1 MTRWMAATAV
11 VLAFGVENSHAAEFT
26 YSLPQLLGSPQGEQ
40 KLSVDLGGEFT
51 SIASA
56 RLIVAGDHTPGL
68 LGGLSPN
75 PPMFPYPAS
84 VDAYSPAAT
93 FSDSGILGVL
103 LSTDPGPFEVNEEF
117 HRVRP
122 GGPPDFTTWLDGTAD
137 FFFSA
142 GPSAYVAIYR
152 TIANPEVN
160 ITSATLVVNGER
172 PSSVF
177 EPSADY
183 NGDGAIDGDDLG
195 WWQSAFESGNHI
207 IWPGV
212 DADGDGDADGAEF
225 LLWQQQL
232 GRGAAAS
239 TAIPEPHS
247 PALFAAAL
255 VASATSMGSRGW
267 RLRLPRS
274 R

>member
-1 MTRWMAATAV
+1 MIRWLAAAAV
-11 VLAFGVENSHAAEFT
+11 VLTVGIGDSQAAEFT
-26 YSLPQLLGSPQGEQ
+26 YSLPQLLGSPQCEQ

-56 RLIVAGDHTPGL
+56 RLIVAGTHTPGL
-68 LGGLSPN
+68 LGDLSPN
-75 PPMFPYPAS
+75 PQMFPYPAS

-93 FSDSGILGVL
+93 FSNSGILGEL

-117 HRVRP
+117 HRVPP

-142 GPSAYVAIYR
+142 GPSAYIMIYR
-152 TIANPEVN
+152 TIANPVVD

-172 PSSVF
+172 PSLVI

-183 NGDGAIDGDDLG
+183 NGDGAVDGDDLA
-195 WWQSAFESGNHI
+195 WWQTAFEQ
-207 IWPGV
+207 
-212 DADGDGDADGAEF
+212 GDGDADGAEF

-232 GRGAAAS
+232 GRGAAAAAS

-247 PALFAAAL
+247 LALLPAAL
-255 VASATSMGSRGW
+255 AALMGSRGW
-267 RLRLPRS
+267 RPRLPLS